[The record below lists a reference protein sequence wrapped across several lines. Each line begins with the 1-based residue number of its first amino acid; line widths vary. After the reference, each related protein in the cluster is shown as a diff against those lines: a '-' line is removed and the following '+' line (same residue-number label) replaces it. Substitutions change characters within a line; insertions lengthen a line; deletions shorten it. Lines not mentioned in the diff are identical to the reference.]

1 MPASSPRPSA
11 RSCVIDVFLERPAS
25 PAEAATRLPA
35 LLDRILP
42 DARGRK
48 ILIKP
53 NFVAARNARLCCT
66 HPLLI
71 AAAARHCLD
80 LGARV
85 TIGDS
90 PAFGTAQAIA
100 QATGLSDLLHGLNAP
115 VITLNHGVS
124 RTSGGFAV
132 RIAAQA
138 LEADLILNLAK
149 FKAHSQMRLTGAVK
163 NLFGCVSGVRKAW
176 LHARH
181 GDRGHEFAALICGL
195 GRILPPT
202 VSVLDGVLAMHRT
215 GPIAGE
221 AFALEF
227 LGASVSAVAMD
238 AAAGMTLGVGAA
250 DLPIWA
256 QCARENLP
264 GADPDDLR
272 FPLLDPTAF
281 DARGFV
287 LPDRLKPESFRPGT
301 LLRSFVKR
309 LWMSRPRVF

>member
-1 MPASSPRPSA
+1 M
-11 RSCVIDVFLERPAS
+11 IDVFLERAAS
-25 PAEAATRLPA
+25 YPEAAALLPA
-35 LLDRILP
+35 LLNRILP
-42 DARGRK
+42 DARGLR

-53 NFVAARNARLCCT
+53 NFVAARNARLSCT

-71 AAAARHCLD
+71 ATAARHCRE

-90 PAFGTAQAIA
+90 PAFGAAQAIA
-100 QATGLSDLLHGLNAP
+100 QTTGLNELLRGLDAP
-115 VITLNHGVS
+115 VITLTHGVP
-124 RTSGGFAV
+124 RTSSGFAV
-132 RIAAQA
+132 RISAQA
-138 LEADLILNLAK
+138 LEADLILNMAK
-149 FKAHSQMRLTGAVK
+149 LKAHSQMRLTGAVK

-181 GDRGHEFAALICGL
+181 GDKSHEFTALICGL

-202 VSVLDGVLAMHRT
+202 VSVMDGVVAMHRT

-227 LGASVSAVAMD
+227 LGASASAAALD
-238 AAAGMTLGVGAA
+238 AAVGTTLGVDAA
-250 DLPIWA
+250 DLPVWA
-256 QCARENLP
+256 QCVRENLP
-264 GADPDDLR
+264 GADPADLR
-272 FPLLDPTAF
+272 FPLRDPTAF

-287 LPDRLKPESFRPGT
+287 LPDRLKPESFRPAT